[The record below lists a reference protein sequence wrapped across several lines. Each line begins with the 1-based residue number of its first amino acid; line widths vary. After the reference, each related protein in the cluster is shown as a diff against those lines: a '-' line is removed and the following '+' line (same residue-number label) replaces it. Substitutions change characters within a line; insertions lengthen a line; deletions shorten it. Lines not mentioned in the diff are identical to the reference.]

1 MATPNK
7 DQRRDEPSSA
17 PIELFSITA
26 GQLPPVGSEALK
38 QDGSEDGKETK
49 ETLSSSNDL
58 NPGTSQAS
66 AENGDMQVLESPKIS
81 KVRGATVIIT
91 LAGISFL
98 NTMGSGILIAALPR
112 IAKDV
117 GLSESLILWPAAV
130 YALAAGCLLLIFGAV
145 ADVIGAKLM
154 WVVGSYLFV
163 IFSLAIGF
171 SQTSIQIILFR
182 TFQGAAIS
190 MCLPTAVSLITNTF
204 AKGPWRNVAFAMNGM
219 GQPLGYAAGLVLGGI
234 FTDTIGWRW
243 AYYMMGII
251 NFCLSTASIWS
262 LPSVH
267 QHSDKPWSRRLTE
280 DIDWLGA
287 IIMSVALGLLMYVLA
302 MTTSSYKRVGNAQ
315 NIVLLVVS
323 ILLLAT
329 FPFWMRFQVKRARPA
344 LIPNELWKNSAFSS
358 ICASV
363 FFCWASLNG
372 IEYFTTL
379 YFQKVEGITAFQSSI
394 RFLAHIIM
402 GTCVNIA
409 TAYLISRV
417 KVQTLGVVSAL
428 VTMVA
433 PVLMATIKVGEN
445 YWFSPF
451 WALFLSPVNPDV
463 LFTVSNL
470 VISDAFPPDIQ
481 SLAGGVFNEVA
492 QFGNSV
498 GLAVTASIAASIS
511 DHKTIQ
517 DHKERL
523 MLGYRG
529 AFWTIFSSCALVV
542 IISFFGLR
550 KGGTVGK
557 KEE

>member
-1 MATPNK
+1 MADSTAS
-7 DQRRDEPSSA
+7 RRPEGPA
-17 PIELFSITA
+17 VTTMELFPIPPH
-26 GQLPPVGSEALK
+26 QLPPIGSELPKGYRTGGDENAKRIPSLPNEPLP
-38 QDGSEDGKETK
+38 ED
-49 ETLSSSNDL
+49 
-58 NPGTSQAS
+58 PQAS
-66 AENGDMQVLESPKIS
+66 SDDGDTPVFEPLRVS
-81 KVRGATVIIT
+81 KAKGATVIIT

-112 IAKDV
+112 IAIDI

-163 IFSLAIGF
+163 IFTLAIGF

-204 AKGPWRNVAFAMNGM
+204 PKGPWRNVAFAMNGM

-243 AYYMMGII
+243 AYYMMAII

-267 QHSDKPWSRRLTE
+267 RHSDKPWNRRLME

-302 MTTSSYKRVGNAQ
+302 MTTSAYQRIGNAQ
-315 NIVLLVVS
+315 NIALLVVS
-323 ILLLAT
+323 IVLLAA
-329 FPFWMRFQVKRARPA
+329 FPFWMNYQVKREKPA
-344 LIPNELWKNSAFSS
+344 LIPNNLWRNSSFTS
-358 ICASV
+358 ICISV

-379 YFQKVEGITAFQSSI
+379 YFQKVEGLTALQSSI

-402 GTCVNIA
+402 GASVNVA

-417 KVQTLGVVSAL
+417 KVQPLVVVSAL
-428 VTMVA
+428 ITMIA
-433 PVLMATIKVGEN
+433 PILMATLKVGEN

-498 GLAVTASIAASIS
+498 GLAVTASIAASIT
-511 DHKTIQ
+511 DHTRLQ
-517 DHKERL
+517 DHKEKL

-542 IISFFGLR
+542 IVSTFGLR

-557 KEE
+557 KDE

>member
-1 MATPNK
+1 M
-7 DQRRDEPSSA
+7 DQRRDEPGSA
-17 PIELFSITA
+17 PIELFSIPT
-26 GQLPPVGSEALK
+26 GQLPPVGSDTAK
-38 QDGSEDGKETK
+38 QDSSEDGKGTK
-49 ETLSSSNDL
+49 DAISSSNDL
-58 NPGTSQAS
+58 HPGTPPAS
-66 AENGDMQVLESPKIS
+66 AEDGDMRALESPKIS
-81 KVRGATVIIT
+81 KVRGVTVIIT

-267 QHSDKPWSRRLTE
+267 QHSDKPWNRRLME

-287 IIMSVALGLLMYVLA
+287 IIMSAALGLLMYVLA

-344 LIPNELWKNSAFSS
+344 LIPNKLWKNSAFSS

-379 YFQKVEGITAFQSSI
+379 
-394 RFLAHIIM
+394 
-402 GTCVNIA
+402 
-409 TAYLISRV
+409 
-417 KVQTLGVVSAL
+417 
-428 VTMVA
+428 
-433 PVLMATIKVGEN
+433 
-445 YWFSPF
+445 
-451 WALFLSPVNPDV
+451 
-463 LFTVSNL
+463 
-470 VISDAFPPDIQ
+470 
-481 SLAGGVFNEVA
+481 
-492 QFGNSV
+492 
-498 GLAVTASIAASIS
+498 
-511 DHKTIQ
+511 
-517 DHKERL
+517 
-523 MLGYRG
+523 
-529 AFWTIFSSCALVV
+529 
-542 IISFFGLR
+542 
-550 KGGTVGK
+550 
-557 KEE
+557 

>member
-1 MATPNK
+1 MATSNK
-7 DQRRDEPSSA
+7 DQRQDEPSSA
-17 PIELFSITA
+17 PIELFSA
-26 GQLPPVGSEALK
+26 RGGQLPPVGLDTVK
-38 QDGSEDGKETK
+38 QDSSEDGKEAK
-49 ETLSSSNDL
+49 EILSSSNDL
-58 NPGTSQAS
+58 HPGTPQAS
-66 AENGDMQVLESPKIS
+66 AEDGDMRVLGSPKIS
-81 KVRGATVIIT
+81 KVRGVIVIIT

-267 QHSDKPWSRRLTE
+267 QHSDKSWNRRLTE

-287 IIMSVALGLLMYVLA
+287 IIMSAALGLLMYVLA

-315 NIVLLVVS
+315 NVVLLVVS

-344 LIPNELWKNSAFSS
+344 LIPNKLWKNSAFSS

-379 YFQKVEGITAFQSSI
+379 
-394 RFLAHIIM
+394 
-402 GTCVNIA
+402 
-409 TAYLISRV
+409 
-417 KVQTLGVVSAL
+417 
-428 VTMVA
+428 
-433 PVLMATIKVGEN
+433 
-445 YWFSPF
+445 
-451 WALFLSPVNPDV
+451 
-463 LFTVSNL
+463 
-470 VISDAFPPDIQ
+470 
-481 SLAGGVFNEVA
+481 
-492 QFGNSV
+492 
-498 GLAVTASIAASIS
+498 
-511 DHKTIQ
+511 
-517 DHKERL
+517 
-523 MLGYRG
+523 
-529 AFWTIFSSCALVV
+529 
-542 IISFFGLR
+542 
-550 KGGTVGK
+550 
-557 KEE
+557 

>member
-1 MATPNK
+1 MATSNK

-17 PIELFSITA
+17 PIELFSIPT
-26 GQLPPVGSEALK
+26 GQLPPVGSDTVK
-38 QDGSEDGKETK
+38 QDSSEDGKETK
-49 ETLSSSNDL
+49 ETISSTNDL
-58 NPGTSQAS
+58 HPGTPPAS
-66 AENGDMQVLESPKIS
+66 AEDGDMRALESPKIS
-81 KVRGATVIIT
+81 KVRGVTVIIT

-267 QHSDKPWSRRLTE
+267 QHSDKPWNRRLME

-287 IIMSVALGLLMYVLA
+287 IIMSAALGLLMYVLA

-329 FPFWMRFQVKRARPA
+329 FPFWMRFQVKRSRPA
-344 LIPNELWKNSAFSS
+344 LIPNKLWKNSAFSS

-372 IEYFTTL
+372 IEYFITL
-379 YFQKVEGITAFQSSI
+379 
-394 RFLAHIIM
+394 
-402 GTCVNIA
+402 
-409 TAYLISRV
+409 
-417 KVQTLGVVSAL
+417 
-428 VTMVA
+428 
-433 PVLMATIKVGEN
+433 
-445 YWFSPF
+445 
-451 WALFLSPVNPDV
+451 
-463 LFTVSNL
+463 
-470 VISDAFPPDIQ
+470 
-481 SLAGGVFNEVA
+481 
-492 QFGNSV
+492 
-498 GLAVTASIAASIS
+498 
-511 DHKTIQ
+511 
-517 DHKERL
+517 
-523 MLGYRG
+523 
-529 AFWTIFSSCALVV
+529 
-542 IISFFGLR
+542 
-550 KGGTVGK
+550 
-557 KEE
+557 